1 MVLVLVLV
9 MLMVSLMMLVM
20 LMAMTGQLPI
30 NDVRHKWAV
39 RRPGRRRRVCT
50 AAWEPVGNP
59 ASAPDD
65 TPPLEHSGIS
75 AREPWEH
82 NYRLY
87 SVSLSTYA
95 LILYPFLFFQI
106 VFN

>member
-1 MVLVLVLV
+1 METV
-9 MLMVSLMMLVM
+9 MLMMLV
-20 LMAMTGQLPI
+20 LVMTGQLPV
-30 NDVRHKWAV
+30 NGVRHRWAV

-75 AREPWEH
+75 ARGPWEH
-82 NYRLY
+82 NYSLC
-87 SVSLSTYA
+87 SICLSTYA
-95 LILYPFLFFQI
+95 LILYPFI
-106 VFN
+106 VLKKCF